1 MTYMADQEIMPLLT
15 ALDQAVMAE
24 VAIVQDLPMVQV
36 MEAQV
41 PLTDLEVTAARQ
53 VLDMDL
59 PIMDH
64 QDHLENMILM
74 ATQMTILSK
83 ISDLFLAV

>member
-1 MTYMADQEIMPLLT
+1 MIYMGDQEIMPLLP
-15 ALDQAVMAE
+15 ALDQAVMVE

-53 VLDMDL
+53 VLGTDLQDL
-59 PIMDH
+59 PMVQAIIRIMIINH
-64 QDHLENMILM
+64 P
-74 ATQMTILSK
+74 
-83 ISDLFLAV
+83 DLFLAV